1 MLSTKISNF
10 EVPDETFLVIFNI
23 VLARNP
29 KGKGRLLIEKFPL
42 LFLFLLAS
50 QRNVL
55 IIIIVKLDVKVR
67 SI

>member
-1 MLSTKISNF
+1 MLSTNINNF

-29 KGKGRLLIEKFPL
+29 KGKGRLLIGKFPL
-42 LFLFLLAS
+42 LFLLAS